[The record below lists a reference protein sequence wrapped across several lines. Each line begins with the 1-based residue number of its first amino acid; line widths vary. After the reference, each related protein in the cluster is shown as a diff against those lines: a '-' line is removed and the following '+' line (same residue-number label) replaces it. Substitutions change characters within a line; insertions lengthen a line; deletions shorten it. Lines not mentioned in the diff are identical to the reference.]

1 MKLPRRTFLTTA
13 LAAGRVFGANE
24 RVRIAGIGVG
34 GRCRGLLQKLPGIA
48 GTELAAIADVY
59 EPRFASFPAVKTHG
73 DYRAVLDDRS
83 IDAVVI
89 GSPDHWHVRM
99 TLDALSAGKDVYVEK
114 PLTKT
119 VEEGDAML
127 KAYAST
133 KQVVQVGYQQRTT
146 DTFQKA
152 KELIEAG
159 ELGEITF
166 ARTYWYQNYLA
177 RRGKLPAVDAG
188 KLNWKGWLGGAPD
201 QPFDALRYTQWRWF
215 WDFGGGTLTDLF
227 SHWIDSV
234 HWLLGDSKPSVVSAT
249 GAKLQLQEWDCPD
262 TVSGSWRYPKF
273 VVSYDSTLVGG
284 IEDGGVI
291 LRGSKGM
298 MKVNRAVTILYPEE
312 GAKWD
317 ALPKPSF
324 EFRTQSDGTQTH
336 IANWVDC
343 IRSRKTP
350 NSNIRDAVA
359 AARAAHWGNQS
370 MREER
375 TIRPSG

>member
-1 MKLPRRTFLTTA
+1 MQTSRRALLATA
-13 LAAGRVFGANE
+13 LSASKILGANDRI
-24 RVRIAGIGVG
+24 RVAGIGVG
-34 GRCRGLLQKLPGIA
+34 GRCRGLLQKLPNIP
-48 GTELAAIADVY
+48 GTELTAIADVY
-59 EPRFASFPAVKTHG
+59 EPRFASFPNIKTHA
-73 DYRAVLDDRS
+73 DYRAALDDKS

-99 TLDALSAGKDVYVEK
+99 TLDALAAGKDVYVEK

-127 KAYAST
+127 KAFQSS
-133 KQVVQVGYQQRTT
+133 KQIVQVGYQQRTT
-146 DTFQKA
+146 DTFQRA
-152 KELIEAG
+152 KQLIDDGA
-159 ELGEITF
+159 LGDITF

-177 RRGKLPAVDAG
+177 RRGKLPAIDAA
-188 KLNWKGWLGGAPD
+188 KLDWKAWLGNAPD
-201 QPFDALRYTQWRWF
+201 QPFNALRYTQWRWF

-234 HWLLGDSKPSVVSAT
+234 HWLLGQSKPTAVTAT
-249 GAKLQLQEWDCPD
+249 GAKLQLKEWDCPD

-273 VVSYDSTLVGG
+273 VVSYDSTLIGG

-291 LRGSKGM
+291 LRGSKAM
-298 MKVNRAVTILYPEE
+298 MKVNRAVVAIYPEAD
-312 GAKWD
+312 AKWD
-317 ALPKPSF
+317 SLPAPSF
-324 EFRTQSDGTQTH
+324 EFRAQSDGTQTH
-336 IANWVDC
+336 IANWIDC

-359 AARAAHWGNQS
+359 SARAAHWGNQA

-375 TIRPSG
+375 VVKIDG